1 LTPEGSSKDYGD
13 KFQDQLLEQYK
24 LWVEITD
31 RTQQRRIQA
40 SSSDVLLVTNT
51 LIAATSAAGVAG
63 STLGLHRF
71 PSVVLGIT
79 GLLVCLAWGQKVT
92 SYRAVLNAKYQ
103 VINEI
108 ETMLPLQLFAKEWRA
123 LADSKSYRPRMINF
137 ELLLPR
143 LFALLHAVLI
153 GVALT

>member
-1 LTPEGSSKDYGD
+1 M
-13 KFQDQLLEQYK
+13 
-24 LWVEITD
+24 
-31 RTQQRRIQA
+31 
-40 SSSDVLLVTNT
+40 
-51 LIAATSAAGVAG
+51 
-63 STLGLHRF
+63 
-71 PSVVLGIT
+71 
-79 GLLVCLAWGQKVT
+79 CLAWGQKVT

-108 ETMLPLQLFAKEWRA
+108 ETMLPLQLFAKEWSA

-143 LFALLHAVLI
+143 LFALLHAILI